1 MWDLTSYAGLF
12 LIAFGAATVLPAQSE
27 FALVAL
33 ILQNLHPVS
42 LLLLVATAGNVLG
55 AILNWVLGRYLEKLQ
70 HKRWFPLKPKQLHRA
85 QATYHRWGYWSLLMS
100 WAPFIGDPLTIVA
113 GLMREP
119 LWRFVVIVTL
129 AKGGRY
135 LLLAAATLGW
145 VPAEAPAQGA
155 T

>member
-33 ILQNLHPVS
+33 LLQNIHPVS

-55 AILNWVLGRYLEKLQ
+55 AMLNWVLGRYLEQLQ

-119 LWRFVVIVTL
+119 LWRFVLIVTL

-145 VPAEAPAQGA
+145 VPPETPA
-155 T
+155 

>member
-1 MWDLTSYAGLF
+1 M
-12 LIAFGAATVLPAQSE
+12 
-27 FALVAL
+27 
-33 ILQNLHPVS
+33 
-42 LLLLVATAGNVLG
+42 
-55 AILNWVLGRYLEKLQ
+55 
-70 HKRWFPLKPKQLHRA
+70 
-85 QATYHRWGYWSLLMS
+85 LMS

-145 VPAEAPAQGA
+145 VPAETPA
-155 T
+155 